1 MPIAAS
7 APPDAVPIAA
17 VAHTLDCQPA
27 LRVIATPRL
36 ELDPQLALHADGMFA
51 LLQDP
56 ALYRYENEAPQSVE
70 RLRERFARLE
80 TRVSADASEAWLNWV
95 VRLRG
100 VGLIGFVQA
109 TVHCDGTAGVAYVFG
124 SAYWGNGYAYEA
136 VRAMLRELAEVW
148 NVRVF
153 RAVLKS
159 ANARSQRLLTRLA
172 FVPAPRGA
180 QSPED
185 VADDETLMVLDIR
198 NAALE
203 LT

>member
-1 MPIAAS
+1 
-7 APPDAVPIAA
+7 VPIDA
-17 VAHTLDCQPA
+17 VAHTLDHQPS

-36 ELDPQLALHADGMFA
+36 ELDPQLALHADEMFA

-70 RLRERFARLE
+70 RMRERFARLE
-80 TRVSADASEAWLNWV
+80 TRMSADASEAWLNWV

-100 VGLIGFVQA
+100 AGLIGFVQA
-109 TVHCDGTAGVAYVFG
+109 TVHRDGTAGVAYVFG
-124 SAYWGNGYAYEA
+124 SAYWGNGYAHEA
-136 VRAMLRELAEVW
+136 VHAMLRELAEAW
-148 NVRVF
+148 EVRVF

-159 ANARSQRLLTRLA
+159 ANAQSRRLLTRLG
-172 FVPAPRGA
+172 FVPALRDF
-180 QSPED
+180 QSAED
-185 VADDETLMVLDIR
+185 VADDEALMVLDIR